1 MSRFKKRLEQLKKRF
16 DEREAGIIHGIPLWE
31 QFPILAETVPTIRK
45 GQVILN
51 AASSGVGKSMITRYK
66 DIITAWKYAHQ
77 NPEAGIDLKFVVV
90 LLEDSEERFI
100 DYIICSMIGLVHK
113 VQLSP
118 TDIKSDGK
126 HKIKAEVLELI
137 ESVEDKVEDLLSKC
151 VIVDSIYN
159 TYGIYKFCR
168 GLSEDW
174 GEHYFT
180 FMDDSLPEDK
190 KVYLNKVEH
199 SKLKEMDKKL
209 AKKDKKELL
218 DLGLKLEEYA
228 NFYKYSHYEPHDPKQ
243 HVILVVDNI
252 NCFEP
257 DKWENNSLME
267 AMEIFAYKYARKQM
281 AKHWNWTVVMV
292 QQNVGSAEEQKY
304 DYKGGAVID
313 KLVPSLDK
321 LGDSKKTQRACHLIY
336 ALFDP
341 WRYGINE
348 FMKYKTNKLKDNGR
362 FLFVLKNNDGASNRI
377 VPLWFHGPSGVFR
390 ELPTPEKVNDV
401 YIKDMRKEDETQAL
415 FTKNE

>member
-1 MSRFKKRLEQLKKRF
+1 MSRFRARLNQLKKRYE
-16 DEREAGIIHGIPLWE
+16 EREAGIIHGIPLWE
-31 QFPILAETVPTIRK
+31 QFDLLAETVPTIRK

-66 DIITAWKYAHQ
+66 DIITTWKYVHQ
-77 NPEAGIDLKFVVV
+77 HPETEIDLKFVVV

-100 DYIICSMIGLVHK
+100 DYIICSMIGLKHK
-113 VQLSP
+113 VHLSP

-126 HKIKAEVLELI
+126 YKIKPEVLELI
-137 ESVEDKVEDLLSKC
+137 ESVEDLVEDLLSKC

-174 GEHYFT
+174 GEHYYT
-180 FMDDSLPEDK
+180 FMDDSIPNEER
-190 KVYLNKVEH
+190 VYLNKVEH
-199 SKLKEMDKKL
+199 SKLKEMKKGMVS
-209 AKKDKKELL
+209 KDKKELI
-218 DLGLKLEEYA
+218 DLGYDLKEYA
-228 NFYKYSHYEPHDPKQ
+228 NFYKYSHYNPHNPKQ

-252 NCFEP
+252 NCFQP

-267 AMEIFAYKYARKQM
+267 AMEIFAYKYARQQI

-304 DYKGGAVID
+304 DFKGGAVID

-336 ALFDP
+336 GLFDP
-341 WRYGINE
+341 WRYGVNE
-348 FMKYKTNKLKDNGR
+348 FMKYKTNKLKDNAR
-362 FLFVLKNNDGASNRI
+362 FLFVLKNNDGASNKV
-377 VPLWFHGPSGVFR
+377 VPLWFHGASGVFR
-390 ELPTPEKVNDV
+390 ELPTPDKVNDV
-401 YIKDMRKEDETQAL
+401 YIKTMRNDDGISDL
-415 FTKNE
+415 FVDNE